1 MSPWS
6 RKHLV
11 VVGGAALALTAL
23 AGCSSGKPVAP
34 APDLSPSAP
43 SATSGAPTNGIPV
56 SFKSTLRST
65 YKKLDAVGPNGSQT
79 YGFNVLE
86 GTTKIN
92 DRTVKVRMLGTVD
105 YNNGDG
111 PFGGFLELIWSDGT
125 TIAMRQAGMA
135 SLDKATKK
143 TQFSAQVDV
152 IGGTK
157 AAVGVDGSGEWTGR
171 RTGSVGTSVAITVNL
186 TLTGAPEAL
195 TGLASTTSPMPTGS
209 YNATIEP

>member
-6 RKHLV
+6 SKHLV
-11 VVGGAALALTAL
+11 VVGSALALTAL
-23 AGCSSGKPVAP
+23 AGCSSGKPTAP
-34 APDLSPSAP
+34 LPDLSPSAP
-43 SATSGAPTNGIPV
+43 SSTSGVPTNGIPV

-65 YKKLDAVGPNGSQT
+65 YKKLDTVGPNGSQT

-125 TIAMRQAGMA
+125 TIAMRQDGMA

-143 TQFSAQVDV
+143 TQFSARVDV
-152 IGGTK
+152 IAGTK
-157 AAVGVDGSGEWTGR
+157 AAVGVDGSGEWTGS

-195 TGLASTTSPMPTGS
+195 TGIAPGTRPTPTGS